1 MEEMDQEVISLF
13 DHPVD
18 RWEVHQTMRDFST
31 LAGVFKELGDAKT
44 FESPIE
50 ILVFLR
56 IIQFFKREALG
67 IDDPIENAETVYYRY
82 RDVYGEEHAPSKRR
96 VRKLVNLLI
105 RYNWVAQQARRLKMR
120 NTGKRLMDALIRAA
134 NDSLAYYM
142 QDEIGRSLFQARR
155 DAEISKAYDDQGIS
169 GGHIVASMVRHLQ
182 DAITLLKERELELL
196 ADRDA
201 LPQLKLIQTLMK
213 ELEKEMDERFKRFE
227 TIEDGL
233 MMTDLMLEGTE
244 AISEGISLSMGL
256 INRYLKFISMQAT
269 DIGSIISPEKTRQ
282 FIENM
287 FHPPIESD
295 IPDAY
300 QIFSF
305 MEQNQYT
312 GEAKDGIWL
321 PVKMAPSLSGEAIDR
336 AVDYLENYEPYV
348 DDATYEEEEIQY
360 ETEMIEA
367 DEIEE
372 VYGDA
377 LWQMTK
383 KNIDTE
389 AIEQYLREKENAE
402 LEEVMIES
410 SSTSFGDAIR
420 SLMGLSA
427 LHANKRVTFKKYKVM
442 KTYKKDWEWMSDV
455 DREYRVRTVQR
466 ENSE

>member
-1 MEEMDQEVISLF
+1 
-13 DHPVD
+13 
-18 RWEVHQTMRDFST
+18 
-31 LAGVFKELGDAKT
+31 
-44 FESPIE
+44 
-50 ILVFLR
+50 
-56 IIQFFKREALG
+56 
-67 IDDPIENAETVYYRY
+67 
-82 RDVYGEEHAPSKRR
+82 
-96 VRKLVNLLI
+96 
-105 RYNWVAQQARRLKMR
+105 
-120 NTGKRLMDALIRAA
+120 
-134 NDSLAYYM
+134 
-142 QDEIGRSLFQARR
+142 
-155 DAEISKAYDDQGIS
+155 QGIS

-312 GEAKDGIWL
+312 GEAKDGIW
-321 PVKMAPSLSGEAIDR
+321 
-336 AVDYLENYEPYV
+336 
-348 DDATYEEEEIQY
+348 
-360 ETEMIEA
+360 
-367 DEIEE
+367 
-372 VYGDA
+372 
-377 LWQMTK
+377 
-383 KNIDTE
+383 
-389 AIEQYLREKENAE
+389 
-402 LEEVMIES
+402 
-410 SSTSFGDAIR
+410 
-420 SLMGLSA
+420 
-427 LHANKRVTFKKYKVM
+427 
-442 KTYKKDWEWMSDV
+442 
-455 DREYRVRTVQR
+455 
-466 ENSE
+466 